1 MSSPCSFIF
10 MQIKVIFITMVSHLD
25 SLWHRGTRELGNG
38 LLCPWKDKK
47 KWTDATQELEFII
60 TPLTTYR
67 HEKNITVRLFSIL
80 LQVIAFES
88 NPFLWDVTSE
98 NVTSDVLDISMKTN
112 GSYVHFSQLE
122 KPFEL
127 FIPLKKQKKQ
137 GTDDTFFVKWSNSF
151 ENIRYHKIIIP
162 SDGAVAIIDIVPVE
176 NNFLDIFISADPGLL
191 HWTTPI
197 MRMCPIIQIAE
208 RWLLEMTLSSA
219 VPYRP
224 LDCSY
229 RVVWLVH

>member
-98 NVTSDVLDISMKTN
+98 NVTSDKWELCSF
-112 GSYVHFSQLE
+112 FSAWEALWTVYSTEETE
-122 KPFEL
+122 KARNRWHIFREMEQQ
-127 FIPLKKQKKQ
+127 FWKYPLPQ
-137 GTDDTFFVKWSNSF
+137 DNYSIWWSSC
-151 ENIRYHKIIIP
+151 YHWHCTCREHCF
-162 SDGAVAIIDIVPVE
+162 GY
-176 NNFLDIFISADPGLL
+176 F
-191 HWTTPI
+191 
-197 MRMCPIIQIAE
+197 
-208 RWLLEMTLSSA
+208 
-219 VPYRP
+219 Y
-224 LDCSY
+224 
-229 RVVWLVH
+229 